1 MGSKPKV
8 VQQESP
14 EAIEEKAAALAQAEL
29 NAQNAQKRKNK
40 ASTALSSLDTTTAL
54 TAPKTNTGT

>member
-14 EAIEEKAAALAQAEL
+14 EVIEEKAAALAQAEL

-40 ASTALSSLDTTTAL
+40 ASTALSSLDTS
-54 TAPKTNTGT
+54 TAPTAKTNTGT